1 MHKQAKGDDTM
12 STVTRSTA
20 ALLFTRLAADADE
33 LLRRIDEVS
42 MAPDERAKSI
52 EEATTAATLWRRW
65 IQVLTERTVAPEVA
79 SDAAIGAIELLSD
92 GVREQMCPYI
102 SNENLAMVMM
112 AISEFAINPAADS
125 WPEPQTI
132 SCSMLVV

>member
-33 LLRRIDEVS
+33 LLRRVDDVS

-92 GVREQMCPYI
+92 GVHEQMCPYI
-102 SNENLAMVMM
+102 SNANLAMVMM

-125 WPEPQTI
+125 WPEPQTS

>member
-1 MHKQAKGDDTM
+1 M

-33 LLRRIDEVS
+33 LLRRVDDVS

-52 EEATTAATLWRRW
+52 EEVTTAAMLWRRW

>member
-33 LLRRIDEVS
+33 LLRRVDDVS

-52 EEATTAATLWRRW
+52 EEVTTAAMLWRRW
-65 IQVLTERTVAPEVA
+65 IQVLTERTIDTDAA
-79 SDAAIGAIELLSD
+79 SASAIGAVELLSD
-92 GVREQMCPYI
+92 GIHEQMCPYI
-102 SNENLAMVMM
+102 SNANLAMVMM

-125 WPEPQTI
+125 WPEPQTS